1 MKLRLAPKKKV
12 EKPQVLV
19 FDLGISTNQGRVSTP
34 LGKSEKIRKFVRG
47 SEKVSEI
54 QDFLEKVR

>member
-12 EKPQVLV
+12 EKPKVLV

-34 LGKSEKIRKFVRG
+34 LGNRRKSENVRG